1 MARHV
6 AFLRAIN
13 VGGHTV
19 KMDQLRALFVSM
31 GFDQVETFIASGNV
45 IFEATAEDSKAI
57 EKQIEAV
64 LRAALGYDVATFVR
78 SMVDVADISA
88 YKSFPDEEMN
98 AAGNTIYIAFLAD
111 EPGEQAVQKLQTYTS
126 AFDEFHVHGREVYWL
141 CRKRMSESEFSGAVL
156 EKTLGM
162 LATLRNSNTLNK
174 IAAKYSEDDSG

>member
-1 MARHV
+1 MRTHV

-19 KMDQLRALFVSM
+19 KMDQLRELFFSM
-31 GFDQVETFIASGNV
+31 GFDHVETFIASGNV
-45 IFEATAEDSKAI
+45 IFEALLEDSKSLEKKI
-57 EKQIEAV
+57 ETN

-78 SMVDVADISA
+78 SIAEVADISTF
-88 YKSFPDEEMN
+88 KPFPDEEMN
-98 AAGNTIYIAFLAD
+98 TAGNTIYIAFLAD
-111 EPGEQAVQKLQTYTS
+111 EPGEQAAQKLQVYTS

-141 CRKRMSESEFSGAVL
+141 CRKRMSESDFSGALL

-174 IAAKYSEDDSG
+174 IAAKYSGDYSS